1 MPLSQ
6 RTRPRYREVTGPTHH
21 SVATQSKYS
30 SRRPMDFLV
39 FENQRQDEI
48 RYRLLSFTKED
59 KSEYAKHKWERM
71 TDYKIMHNT
80 VQRRVSETM
89 EAYETHLEER
99 RERLKALL
107 ESEAMENIK
116 RMEAMKETPL
126 ERQARIR
133 ARTRCLKA
141 KTERER
147 QAIVTEKLE
156 QQFREHCEELRN
168 MKSKMKL
175 NEVCKERMAQ
185 LGLKDQLNRQRQE
198 KEKLFAEIWEKDWIA
213 KEESNEKH
221 AKQKYNVCEKIYL
234 NIQLACSKF
243 APCIQAHKM
252 EGKRLNEE
260 EAQLLEEERRL
271 MKMEDERALRE
282 KRQKQSQVRSMLDKS
297 IHMKMKR
304 ISLDQQD
311 ELALDM
317 KIVDQIMQ
325 DPRDDSKEKHQ
336 RKVGPTDAGPKRA
349 ILDWSCLPPI
359 EQGLRSESTKDVLHI
374 YKIRLQAVGRRLE
387 QQCSQKSLAASVQE
401 LQGVPGV
408 TVSIVSRP
416 HYKDAPMAMDFL
428 RPGVLGE
435 FQRVRILESVS
446 EIYPSPVS
454 IHMAW
459 KNCRLEEIPNS
470 FQSPISVSRPN
481 QWLRQGEVVEC
492 PDPVRLLEKFQ
503 EAQEKT
509 NLVLRDEEETDVQE
523 SRRNCM
529 RMLMIQITNWI
540 QKRQRHSPNVKAGQK
555 SRSNAADGKYYY
567 SIKLFCI
574 RLTTL
579 VSNQFASHHNKN
591 SSLLKNMGIEKI
603 TNYWTDGEKMQTLGK
618 TEVKWIFN
626 IDTDS

>member
-185 LGLKDQLNRQRQE
+185 LGLKDQLNRQCQE
-198 KEKLFAEIWEKDWIA
+198 KEKLFAEIWEKDIA

-221 AKQKYNVCEKIYL
+221 AKQKWPTCAAL
-234 NIQLACSKF
+234 RRR
-243 APCIQAHKM
+243 PCIQAHKM
-252 EGKRLNEE
+252 EGKRLKEE
-260 EAQLLEEERRL
+260 DAQLLEEERRL

-311 ELALDM
+311 ELALGM
-317 KIVDQIMQ
+317 KIMDQIMQ

-336 RKVGPTDAGPKRA
+336 RKLLLSLFIWLVKTADCSA
-349 ILDWSCLPPI
+349 DEDI
-359 EQGLRSESTKDVLHI
+359 EEEMENLH
-374 YKIRLQAVGRRLE
+374 LQLE
-387 QQCSQKSLAASVQE
+387 GHDPRK
-401 LQGVPGV
+401 
-408 TVSIVSRP
+408 
-416 HYKDAPMAMDFL
+416 
-428 RPGVLGE
+428 
-435 FQRVRILESVS
+435 
-446 EIYPSPVS
+446 
-454 IHMAW
+454 
-459 KNCRLEEIPNS
+459 EEIPNS
-470 FQSPISVSRPN
+470 FQSPISASHPK

-492 PDPVRLLEKFQ
+492 PDPVRLLDKVSPRRSHEQFQ

-574 RLTTL
+574 RLTTQQSKYSSRRPMDFL
-579 VSNQFASHHNKN
+579 VFENQRQDEIRYR
-591 SSLLKNMGIEKI
+591 LLSFTKEDKSE
-603 TNYWTDGEKMQTLGK
+603 YAKH
-618 TEVKWIFN
+618 KWQRM
-626 IDTDS
+626 TDSKIMHNTVQRRVSETMEAYETHLEDRRER

>member
-71 TDYKIMHNT
+71 TNYKIMHNT

-311 ELALDM
+311 ELALGM
-317 KIVDQIMQ
+317 KIMDQIMQ

-336 RKVGPTDAGPKRA
+336 RKIHLKRRVANHRQYVAQAQQQSPGHRFTEQIPKG
-349 ILDWSCLPPI
+349 IPIGYLCPPVPLP
-359 EQGLRSESTKDVLHI
+359 SH
-374 YKIRLQAVGRRLE
+374 
-387 QQCSQKSLAASVQE
+387 
-401 LQGVPGV
+401 
-408 TVSIVSRP
+408 
-416 HYKDAPMAMDFL
+416 
-428 RPGVLGE
+428 
-435 FQRVRILESVS
+435 ILEDSLTQQSISLSIPDPAHGVS
-446 EIYPSPVS
+446 LLHSSADEDIEEEMENLHLQLEGHDPR
-454 IHMAW
+454 
-459 KNCRLEEIPNS
+459 KEEIPNS
-470 FQSPISVSRPN
+470 FQSPISASHPK

-492 PDPVRLLEKFQ
+492 PDPVRLLDKVSPRRSHEQFQ

-603 TNYWTDGEKMQTLGK
+603 TNYWTDGDKMETLGK

>member
-6 RTRPRYREVTGPTHH
+6 RTRLCGDSKTTANLLRLL
-21 SVATQSKYS
+21 TQSKYS

-198 KEKLFAEIWEKDWIA
+198 KEKLFAEIWEKDIA
-213 KEESNEKH
+213 KEERNEKH
-221 AKQKYNVCEKIYL
+221 AKQKWPTCAAL
-234 NIQLACSKF
+234 RRR
-243 APCIQAHKM
+243 PCIQAHKM
-252 EGKRLNEE
+252 EGKRLKEE
-260 EAQLLEEERRL
+260 DAQLLEEERRL

-311 ELALDM
+311 ELALGM
-317 KIVDQIMQ
+317 KIMDQIMQ

-336 RKVGPTDAGPKRA
+336 RKEQIPKG
-349 ILDWSCLPPI
+349 IPIGYLCPPVPLP
-359 EQGLRSESTKDVLHI
+359 SH
-374 YKIRLQAVGRRLE
+374 
-387 QQCSQKSLAASVQE
+387 
-401 LQGVPGV
+401 
-408 TVSIVSRP
+408 
-416 HYKDAPMAMDFL
+416 
-428 RPGVLGE
+428 
-435 FQRVRILESVS
+435 ILEDSLTQQSISLSIPDPAHGVS
-446 EIYPSPVS
+446 LLHSSADEDIEEEMENLHLQLEGHDPR
-454 IHMAW
+454 
-459 KNCRLEEIPNS
+459 KEEIPNS
-470 FQSPISVSRPN
+470 FQSPISASHPK

-492 PDPVRLLEKFQ
+492 PDPVRLLDKVSPRRSHEQFQ

-603 TNYWTDGEKMQTLGK
+603 TNYWTDGDKMETLGK

>member
-116 RMEAMKETPL
+116 RMEAMKESPL

-198 KEKLFAEIWEKDWIA
+198 KEKLFAEIWEKDIA

-221 AKQKYNVCEKIYL
+221 AKQKYN
-234 NIQLACSKF
+234 

-311 ELALDM
+311 ELALGM
-317 KIVDQIMQ
+317 KIMDQIMQ

-336 RKVGPTDAGPKRA
+336 RKEQIPKG
-349 ILDWSCLPPI
+349 IPIGYLCPPVPLPSHVLEDSLTQQSISLSIPDPAHGVSLLHSSADEDI
-359 EQGLRSESTKDVLHI
+359 EEEMENLH
-374 YKIRLQAVGRRLE
+374 LQLE
-387 QQCSQKSLAASVQE
+387 GHDPRK
-401 LQGVPGV
+401 
-408 TVSIVSRP
+408 
-416 HYKDAPMAMDFL
+416 
-428 RPGVLGE
+428 
-435 FQRVRILESVS
+435 
-446 EIYPSPVS
+446 
-454 IHMAW
+454 
-459 KNCRLEEIPNS
+459 EEIPNS
-470 FQSPISVSRPN
+470 FQSPISASHPK

-492 PDPVRLLEKFQ
+492 PDPVRLLDKVSPRRSHEQFQ

-603 TNYWTDGEKMQTLGK
+603 TNYWTDGDKMKTLGK